1 MDALV
6 QNPSPIAEMT
16 LPRTAWPHPPLAQ
29 LPMSWSSSQMKLLK
43 ILLVDGSRFFLQPTI
58 IVSQAAFSVIG
69 LKLTKKRALTNSVKA
84 NIIWISWSSVLGG
97 HWSCTMGLTIL
108 KATSLEQIQFTQL
121 SQWTLKWD
129 RHHCHLFHN
138 SHCLPFYPR
147 TSYGIP
153 FRYQRRFLMCRIH
166 CRRIPSK
173 HLSRQTTCEDS
184 SAKKITFIEYEY
196 FLDFATYSAFIKKR
210 WGPTLQTLTS
220 NMSTSTTRPITNFHF
235 RCKQKL
241 NFSVKLLFLN
251 HNSA

>member
-1 MDALV
+1 MVVGFFATNHNCFSGSV
-6 QNPSPIAEMT
+6 FGH
-16 LPRTAWPHPPLAQ
+16 WF
-29 LPMSWSSSQMKLLK
+29 K
-43 ILLVDGSRFFLQPTI
+43 IDQ
-58 IVSQAAFSVIG
+58 
-69 LKLTKKRALTNSVKA
+69 KRALTNSVKA

-196 FLDFATYSAFIKKR
+196 FLDFATYSAFIKRGEVRRFKLWPQIWAR
-210 WGPTLQTLTS
+210 VQP
-220 NMSTSTTRPITNFHF
+220 TRPITNFHF